1 VIRVAEASW
10 WEEYN
15 MWDCEKCQT
24 QGISGLSN
32 CPVCGAPRP
41 EGAVSVLVLPAEDVS
56 AASAVAGS
64 SDSLAG
70 EDEETAAAIEP
81 KPQTPKTSKKL

>member
-1 VIRVAEASW
+1 
-10 WEEYN
+10 
-15 MWDCEKCQT
+15 MWDCPKCET
-24 QGISGLSN
+24 QGISGLPN
-32 CPVCGAPRP
+32 CPVCGTVRP
-41 EGAVSVLVLPAEDVS
+41 KDAVSALVLPAEDVS

-81 KPQTPKTSKKL
+81 KPQTPKTSKKS